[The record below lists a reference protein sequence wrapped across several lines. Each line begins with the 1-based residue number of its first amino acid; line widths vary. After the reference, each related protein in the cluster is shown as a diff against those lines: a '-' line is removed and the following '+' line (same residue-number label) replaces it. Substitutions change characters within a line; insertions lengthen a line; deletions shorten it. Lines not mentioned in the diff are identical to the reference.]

1 MFLGGFFLGGG
12 VKIVINLQ
20 IYLICMNRVYHCF
33 YIIDNIYAE

>member
-1 MFLGGFFLGGG
+1 MFLFFLGGVGG